1 MLHSAVIII
10 SDGLISGIRPQV
22 DDQRGSDNAER
33 VAGWV
38 IPGFVDTHCH
48 GGGGH
53 DFATTDP
60 QEALA
65 ARDLHRAHG
74 TTSILAS
81 LITDEVDILT
91 EQVGTLREL
100 VASGDLAGIHLEG
113 PFLSPAKPGAHDP
126 APVTAPGTATP

>member
-1 MLHSAVIII
+1 MTEHRLLADHVVTPGGVLHSAVIII
-10 SDGLISGIRPQV
+10 SDGSISGIRPQV

-65 ARDLHRAHG
+65 ARDLHRDHG

-91 EQVGTLREL
+91 AASRHPPRTGRER
-100 VASGDLAGIHLEG
+100 
-113 PFLSPAKPGAHDP
+113 
-126 APVTAPGTATP
+126 